1 MQIRLA
7 RNEDYAA
14 IARLHRQT
22 IRQVNS
28 KDYSKAQIQAWS
40 ARPSAK
46 RLRTSASEF
55 KRWVATADGKVV
67 GYCDHGLDGQF
78 GGIYMHKDYIGR
90 GIGSRLLKT
99 AEDSMKTMGFKK
111 SKLEATITAKEF
123 YKKQGYKVLAKSLH
137 AMGDQLLEVYIM
149 TKELS

>member
-7 RNEDYAA
+7 RDEDYAA

-22 IRQVNS
+22 IRQVNA
-28 KDYSKAQIQAWS
+28 KDYSPAQIRAWS

-46 RLRTSASEF
+46 RLRKSAAEY
-55 KRWVATADGKVV
+55 KRWVATVNGKVV
-67 GYCDHGLDGQF
+67 GYADHDYEGNFAGL
-78 GGIYMHKDYIGR
+78 YMHKDYMGQ

-99 AEDSMKTMGFKK
+99 TEDSMKKMGFKT
-111 SKLEATITAKEF
+111 SKLTATITAKEF

-137 AMGDQLLEVYIM
+137 AMGDQLLEVYLM
-149 TKELS
+149 TKTLA